1 MRVLG
6 IVAYD
11 GTNYN
16 GWQRQPDEPSIQ
28 GEIERVLSQIL
39 DTHIEVYGS
48 GRTDRGVH
56 AKGQTFHFDIDKPF
70 DLNKLL
76 IGFNS
81 IVNKDI
87 RLLKL
92 KRMKNDFHARYNAKG
107 KVYYYLINNGEYSP
121 FDRQY
126 CMQIRAQLDIEA
138 MQKAATLFIGTHNFH
153 DFTTKDEDKDGYVRT
168 INDISIK
175 AKGKLIRIDINGSG
189 FMTYMIRF
197 IVGTL
202 IAIGNGKE
210 DESFITRHLDS
221 AIRDIISY
229 KADAQGLYLYRV
241 LYK

>member
-81 IVNKDI
+81 LVNKDI

-92 KRMKNDFHARYNAKG
+92 KRIKHDFHARYNAKG

-126 CMQIRAQLDIEA
+126 CMQIRAQLDIAA
-138 MQKAATLFIGTHNFH
+138 MTNATRLFIGTHNFQ
-153 DFTTKDEDKDGYVRT
+153 DFTTKDEDKEGYVRT

-175 AKGKLIRIDINGSG
+175 TKGKLIRIDINGSG

-210 DESFITRHLDS
+210 NELFIKRHLDS
-221 AIRDIISY
+221 ASRDVISY
-229 KADAQGLYLYRV
+229 KAEPQGLYLYRV
-241 LYK
+241 IY